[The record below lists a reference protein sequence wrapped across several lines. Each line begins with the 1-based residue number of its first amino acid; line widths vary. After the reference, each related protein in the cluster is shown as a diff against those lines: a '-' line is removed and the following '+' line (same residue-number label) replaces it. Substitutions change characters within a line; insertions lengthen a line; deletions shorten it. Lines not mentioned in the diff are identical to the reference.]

1 MHLLRHGVQLCR
13 RIPDNINDNLVK
25 SATLKFKFHLPKPEN
40 VWWSKIRLSWV
51 HRFSEGF
58 QSSAV
63 VFVTQIILLHKLVVT
78 MDIIGSLSTVGS
90 FCIIQSVYQPSLAN
104 TLRTVHQCRAESG
117 FPFSAAMI
125 IFSNVSA
132 LLQMLK
138 PPKCLCCS
146 WHFMCFTGA
155 ITQLCT
161 KFNADTLFHF
171 EVSEGAIKH
180 AAQSTSMRNNHKIP
194 TGPNLLDCQGDN

>member
-1 MHLLRHGVQLCR
+1 MCR
-13 RIPDNINDNLVK
+13 GIPYSITDNLVK
-25 SATLKFKFHLPKPEN
+25 SATLKFKSHLPKPEN

-51 HRFSEGF
+51 HRISVGF

-63 VFVTQIILLHKLVVT
+63 VFMMQILLLHKLVAT
-78 MDIIGSLSTVGS
+78 MDTIDSFSALSS
-90 FCIIQSVYQPSLAN
+90 FCIIQSVHRPSVAN
-104 TLRTVHQCRAESG
+104 TQRTVHQCQVG
-117 FPFSAAMI
+117 FPLPAARI

-171 EVSEGAIKH
+171 EVCEGAIKH
-180 AAQSTSMRNNHKIP
+180 VAQSTSMRNNHKIP